1 VTEAQRRDW
10 LRLAWRLASLVALAY
25 LAWRWW
31 TLLPDQGGIHGVDA
45 RTYWGVSLDDPYPGP
60 QVGLP
65 GAYLYSPAFLQA
77 LTPLRA
83 LPWEL
88 FHAIWLA
95 GGIAAAIYMVGPVGA
110 ALAIGLLPFVERDL
124 FVGNIHLILG
134 AAMVIGMRHPTAW
147 SVVLLTKVTP
157 GVGLLW
163 FAVRA
168 EWRQLATALG
178 LTLAIAAV
186 SFVLVPG
193 LWFAWIERLTAGTG
207 TAGRAYMLFL
217 VGRLIFAAGL
227 VVVGA
232 RTDRAWVVPVA
243 ATIAVPIIWPD
254 SLAMLLAAVPLVRLR
269 ASRRKGAAG
278 DQPGASAAPAARAAA
293 GTGSG

>member
-1 VTEAQRRDW
+1 MSGW
-10 LRLAWRLASLVALAY
+10 LRFLWRLASVGALAY

-31 TLLPDQGGIHGVDA
+31 MLLPDQGGIHGVDA
-45 RTYWGVSLDDPYPGP
+45 RTYWGVPLNDPYPGP

-65 GAYLYSPAFLQA
+65 GAYLYSPAFLQV

-83 LPWEL
+83 LPWET
-88 FHAIWLA
+88 FHGVWMAA
-95 GGIAAAIYMVGPVGA
+95 GIGAAIYMVGPVGA

-134 AAMVIGMRHPTAW
+134 AAMVIGMRHPAAW

-157 GVGLLW
+157 GIGLLW

-178 LTLAIAAV
+178 LTLSTAAV
-186 SFVLVPG
+186 SFILAPA
-193 LWFAWIERLTAGTG
+193 LWFQWIERLSGGTG
-207 TAGRAYMLFL
+207 TAGGGYMLFL
-217 VGRLIFAAGL
+217 VARMVFAAAL

-232 RTDRAWVVPVA
+232 KTNRAWLVPVA

-254 SLAMLLAAVPLVRLR
+254 SLAMLLAAFALVRRPRLGLSP
-269 ASRRKGAAG
+269 AFGSRSTSSTVA
-278 DQPGASAAPAARAAA
+278 
-293 GTGSG
+293 